1 MNRSLGRV
9 AVLGGSL
16 LLTACQPPP
25 DPPPTLAQ
33 CGGEYGPPMA
43 LFSLFF
49 GRSIPARGDVTE
61 RQWAEFLDRVI
72 TANLPNGYTVHD
84 ATGAWMNPAT
94 QRTIREPT
102 KVLIVALPDVPDSMM
117 AISRI
122 RNAYQVQFRQHRVGM
137 TVRQACGSF

>member
-1 MNRSLGRV
+1 
-9 AVLGGSL
+9 
-16 LLTACQPPP
+16 
-25 DPPPTLAQ
+25 
-33 CGGEYGPPMA
+33 MA

-49 GRSIPARGDVTE
+49 GRSIPARGEVTE

-72 TANLPNGYTVHD
+72 TPNLPNGYTVHD

-94 QRTIREPT
+94 QRTIREST